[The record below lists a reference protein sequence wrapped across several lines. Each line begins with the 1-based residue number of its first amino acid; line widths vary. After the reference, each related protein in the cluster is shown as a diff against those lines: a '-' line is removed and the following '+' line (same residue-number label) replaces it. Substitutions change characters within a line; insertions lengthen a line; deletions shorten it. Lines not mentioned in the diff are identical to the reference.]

1 MENLK
6 EGATSCITNKMCNV
20 YVDAKKELND
30 ALASLGLEVSH
41 IRAIDI
47 GRDRW
52 SKFLTTGLERD
63 LSGQKGYIT
72 FCRKISDEL
81 ELSFSAYFP
90 RFEYAVSRYK
100 TLYVVSNGKRYFD
113 GIRGRS
119 KNEPILGWVLTQ
131 KEWATFTKWYNDL
144 TLRQESASSA
154 ECYLDESAVPR
165 SE

>member
-1 MENLK
+1 
-6 EGATSCITNKMCNV
+6 
-20 YVDAKKELND
+20 VDAKKELND
-30 ALASLGLEVSH
+30 ALAPLGLEASD
-41 IRAIDI
+41 IRPIDV

-52 SKFLTTGLERD
+52 SQFLTTGLERD
-63 LSGQKGYIT
+63 LSGQKAYIT

-100 TLYVVSNGKRYFD
+100 TLYVMSNGKRYFD

-119 KNEPILGWVLTQ
+119 KNESIDGWVLT
-131 KEWATFTKWYNDL
+131 EDERAVFTKWYNDV

-154 ECYLDESAVPR
+154 ECCSDESAVPH